1 MKHADYEKNKIFDEP
16 HKKGNGVCRGTFSFS
31 MSLQSDHTCCL
42 DKAEQGTCLHFSC
55 AMSHLSSL
63 LFIQQFNSMLSTDS
77 TTVDAIHQLLWTAC
91 PDSSCFC
98 VSRLV
103 GFLELNR
110 TLGTSASEDS
120 SSSSS
125 QHLHLV
131 LQLARCVGLTSAL
144 LSRTR
149 FPTAENCSQCWFPL
163 TSPSLLR

>member
-1 MKHADYEKNKIFDEP
+1 MKHTDCEKNKIFDEP

-42 DKAEQGTCLHFSC
+42 DRPEQGTCLHFSC
-55 AMSHLSSL
+55 AMSHLSFL

-77 TTVDAIHQLLWTAC
+77 TTVDATNTPTSVDSIC
-91 PDSSCFC
+91 PHSSCSC

-120 SSSSS
+120 SSPSS

-131 LQLARCVGLTSAL
+131 LQLARCHHHSLDLPAHCSPILV
-144 LSRTR
+144 SR
-149 FPTAENCSQCWFPL
+149 
-163 TSPSLLR
+163 LLRNVHVVGFR